1 MATSLYPSVFFAQ
14 VTLCALA
21 QHVSFTPKN
30 DNCSLDL
37 PTVNSDWPIPWT
49 QHMTSPES
57 NFLETTPPAQAYKN
71 DRINDFFRGH
81 GGTAMATSLYPSV
94 FFAQVGDKHFYTSF
108 HSDCRGIVVLPCPA
122 TCACL
127 FVDAWTVI
135 LILLA
140 GDVEQNPGP
149 NTDDLIKMMN
159 TMLASQEE
167 LKTKIENLAT
177 AHDKLESTVNARMD
191 DVMVAIKEQ
200 KVEIKALQTE
210 VTALKVN
217 LQLHQRRL
225 DDLEDRSRRR
235 NLVIFGFPEP
245 GRENAT
251 ELRKK
256 IIEELIG
263 DKLGVVVNSV
273 ERVHRVGKKR
283 HDKVRPVLMNFFDY
297 NEKLKVL
304 KNCHKLK
311 GTKIS
316 VNHDFCKATIAKRS
330 KLWSHSNDFRAQGRK
345 VSLDYDKLRVDDDI
359 YEWDEQKDCLKCI
372 RPQRNRDK

>member
-1 MATSLYPSVFFAQ
+1 MTTSLYPSVFFAQ

-30 DNCSLDL
+30 DNSSLDL

-57 NFLETTPPAQAYKN
+57 NFLEITPPDQAYKN
-71 DRINDFFRGH
+71 NRMNDFFTGH

-94 FFAQVGDKHFYTSF
+94 FFAQVGGKHSYTSF
-108 HSDCRGIVVLPCPA
+108 RTDWRGIVVLPCPA

-149 NTDDLIKMMN
+149 DTDDLIKMVN

-177 AHDKLESTVNARMD
+177 AHDKLESTVNARMN
-191 DVMVAIKEQ
+191 DVMVAMKKQ
-200 KVEIKALQTE
+200 KVEIKELQTE
-210 VTALKVN
+210 VTALKGN
-217 LQLHQRRL
+217 LQQHQRRL
-225 DDLEDRSRRR
+225 DDLEGRSRRH

-245 GRENAT
+245 DCENAT

-263 DKLGVVVNSV
+263 DKLGVVANSV
-273 ERVHRVGKKR
+273 ERIHRVGKKC
-283 HDKVRPVLMNFFDY
+283 HDKVRPVIMNFFYY

-304 KNCHKLK
+304 KNCHQLK

-316 VNHDFCKATIAKRS
+316 VNHDFCKASIAKRR
-330 KLWSHSNDFRAQGRK
+330 KLWSHTNDFRAQGRK

-359 YEWDEQKDCLKCI
+359 YKWDEQKDCLKCI
-372 RPQRNRDK
+372 RPQRNRDE

>member
-30 DNCSLDL
+30 DNSSLDL

-71 DRINDFFRGH
+71 NRINDFFRGH

-94 FFAQVGDKHFYTSF
+94 FFAQVGGKHFYTSF
-108 HSDCRGIVVLPCPA
+108 RSDCRGIVVLPCPA

-167 LKTKIENLAT
+167 LKKKIENLAT

-191 DVMVAIKEQ
+191 DVMVAIKKQ

-210 VTALKVN
+210 VTALKGN

-225 DDLEDRSRRR
+225 NDLEDRSRRR

-245 GRENAT
+245 DRENAT
-251 ELRKK
+251 EFRKK

-273 ERVHRVGKKR
+273 ERVHRVGKKC
-283 HDKVRPVLMNFFDY
+283 HDKVRPVIMNFFDY

-372 RPQRNRDK
+372 RPQRNRDE

>member
-1 MATSLYPSVFFAQ
+1 M
-14 VTLCALA
+14 
-21 QHVSFTPKN
+21 
-30 DNCSLDL
+30 
-37 PTVNSDWPIPWT
+37 
-49 QHMTSPES
+49 
-57 NFLETTPPAQAYKN
+57 
-71 DRINDFFRGH
+71 
-81 GGTAMATSLYPSV
+81 
-94 FFAQVGDKHFYTSF
+94 
-108 HSDCRGIVVLPCPA
+108 
-122 TCACL
+122 
-127 FVDAWTVI
+127 
-135 LILLA
+135 
-140 GDVEQNPGP
+140 
-149 NTDDLIKMMN
+149 
-159 TMLASQEE
+159 
-167 LKTKIENLAT
+167 
-177 AHDKLESTVNARMD
+177 
-191 DVMVAIKEQ
+191 
-200 KVEIKALQTE
+200 LQTE
-210 VTALKVN
+210 VTALKGN

-245 GRENAT
+245 DRENAT

-273 ERVHRVGKKR
+273 ERVHRVGKKC
-283 HDKVRPVLMNFFDY
+283 HDKVRPVIMNFFDY

-372 RPQRNRDK
+372 RPQRNRDE